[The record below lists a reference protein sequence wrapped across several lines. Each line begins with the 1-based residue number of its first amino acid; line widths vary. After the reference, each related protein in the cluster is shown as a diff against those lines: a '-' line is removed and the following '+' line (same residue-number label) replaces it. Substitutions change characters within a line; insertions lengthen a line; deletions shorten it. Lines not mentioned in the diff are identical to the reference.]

1 MKLSAI
7 LLLPGAASFAPPA
20 AGRLGRECP
29 AELFQQPPARLTEAD
44 LMDKS
49 RVNSL
54 SALDGEDDDAPRL
67 FSRSIYDDF
76 QSSLLLLEKRL
87 SDGPIT
93 AEEYGRLDAETGR
106 IVREMNEYLADPAGC
121 RERIE
126 RGYEAEAGA
135 AVPEAKSP
143 GVLDAGGAAVAAASK
158 VAQGEMERG
167 MCVRQSTRRS
177 GTGRTPGL
185 RLRGRGH
192 GWAFKGGKMKCNRKQ
207 LAHRIDRSLS
217 TSP

>member
-126 RGYEAEAGA
+126 RGYEAEAGGA

-192 GWAFKGGKMKCNRKQ
+192 GWAFKGGKMQ
-207 LAHRIDRSLS
+207 
-217 TSP
+217 

>member
-126 RGYEAEAGA
+126 RGYEAEAGGA

-158 VAQGEMERG
+158 VAQGERKRG
-167 MCVRQSTRRS
+167 MCVRQSTRHS
-177 GTGRTPGL
+177 GTGRNTRPRAPRTGPWL
-185 RLRGRGH
+185 GFQGR
-192 GWAFKGGKMKCNRKQ
+192 KNEMQ
-207 LAHRIDRSLS
+207 
-217 TSP
+217 